1 MMSHT
6 KTYREVLQ
14 TKYYLSQIAKS
25 CISAIQS
32 VTYAGKE
39 YTCPCCEGSFRTFL
53 PAGIN
58 HRPKAECPKCFSLE
72 RHRLLWLY
80 LKNRTNLLSEKLKVL
95 HFAPEFQLY
104 RLIRK
109 LPNIDYLTA
118 DLSAPRVMMNMD
130 ITNIPFADASFDV
143 ILCNHVLE
151 HVPDDAKAIKE
162 LYRVL
167 KPNGWAILQVP
178 LDKNIAETF
187 EDPNITSEEDRVKF
201 YGQKDHLRLY
211 GRDYKNR
218 LEAAGFQVKVEDYI
232 HELGDDLTEKYRLVS
247 EDSNTEDI
255 YFCTKL
261 SV

>member
-1 MMSHT
+1 MIDLKSNIGIQ
-6 KTYREVLQ
+6 E

-25 CISAIQS
+25 CISAVQS
-32 VTYAGKE
+32 VTYAGQE
-39 YTCPCCEGSFRTFL
+39 YACPCCEGSFRTFL

-58 HRPKAECPKCFSLE
+58 HRQNAECPKCFSLE

-80 LKNRTNLLSEKLKVL
+80 LKNRTNLLSDNLKVL

-118 DLSAPRVMMNMD
+118 DLSAPRVMMNID
-130 ITNIPFADASFDV
+130 ITEIPFADESFDV

-151 HVPDDAKAIKE
+151 HIPDDGKAIKE

-178 LDKNIAETF
+178 LDNNLAKTL
-187 EDPNITSEEDRVKF
+187 EDPQITSEEDRLKF
-201 YGQKDHLRLY
+201 YGQKDHVRLY
-211 GRDYKNR
+211 GRDYKDR
-218 LEAAGFQVKVEDYI
+218 LKVAGFQVQVHDYI
-232 HELGDDLTEKYRLVS
+232 EEIGRDVAERYRLIS
-247 EDSNTEDI
+247 EDVNTEDI
-255 YFCTKL
+255 YFCTK
-261 SV
+261 

>member
-1 MMSHT
+1 MIDLKSHSGIQ
-6 KTYREVLQ
+6 E

-25 CISAIQS
+25 CISAVQS
-32 VTYAGKE
+32 VTYAGQE
-39 YTCPCCEGSFRTFL
+39 YTCPCCESSFRTFL
-53 PAGIN
+53 KAGIN
-58 HRPKAECPKCFSLE
+58 NRPNAECPKCFSLE

-80 LKNRTNLLSEKLKVL
+80 LKNRTNLLSENLKVL

-118 DLSAPRVMMNMD
+118 DLSAPRVMVNID
-130 ITNIPFADASFDV
+130 ITSIPFPDASFDA

-151 HVPDDAKAIKE
+151 HIPDDGKAMRE

-178 LDKNIAETF
+178 LDNNLAETL
-187 EDPNITSEEDRVKF
+187 EDPQITSESDRIKF
-201 YGQKDHLRLY
+201 YGQKDHVRLY

-218 LEAAGFQVKVEDYI
+218 LEAAGFQVQVHDYI
-232 HELGDDLTEKYRLVS
+232 QEIGTDLAEKYRLVS
-247 EDSNTEDI
+247 EDTNTEDI
-255 YFCTKL
+255 YFCTK
-261 SV
+261 